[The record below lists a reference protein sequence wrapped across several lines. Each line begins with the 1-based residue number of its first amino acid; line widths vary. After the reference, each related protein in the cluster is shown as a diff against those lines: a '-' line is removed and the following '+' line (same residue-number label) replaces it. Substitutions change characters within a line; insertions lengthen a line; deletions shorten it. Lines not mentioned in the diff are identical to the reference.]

1 MELSCFSFFHVTVIK
16 SVLAA
21 RGAYPQRNFEIQERN
36 GCLPDSTAY
45 DTVMGSKRLTKSSL
59 AQIRN
64 PDLVINLKK
73 EKRNNNDFD
82 IQAVVIN
89 DYSLGNV
96 TPPSRLP
103 GRMERPVISIVLR
116 SSYQSVKSKLF
127 RDTTLTNIK
136 IVTVFIHNLGNIQGK
151 VHLI

>member
-21 RGAYPQRNFEIQERN
+21 TGAYPQRNFEIQERN

-73 EKRNNNDFD
+73 EKRNNKDFD

-89 DYSLGNV
+89 HYSLGNV
-96 TPPSRLP
+96 THPSRLP
-103 GRMERPVISIVLR
+103 GRMERPVISNHWGLVINQLSR
-116 SSYQSVKSKLF
+116 NCSETRPWRILKLLLSLFIILEISKE
-127 RDTTLTNIK
+127 K
-136 IVTVFIHNLGNIQGK
+136 FI
-151 VHLI
+151 